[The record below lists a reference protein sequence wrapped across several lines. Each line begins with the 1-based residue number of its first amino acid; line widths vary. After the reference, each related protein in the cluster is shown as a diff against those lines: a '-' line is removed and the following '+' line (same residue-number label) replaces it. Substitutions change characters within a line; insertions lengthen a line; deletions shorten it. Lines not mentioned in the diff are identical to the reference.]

1 MFKNLFLARLRLG
14 FQRRGGGGAGGVE
27 FKRDGTK
34 LAFFLTMT
42 SKATAAFVF
51 EVEHV

>member
-14 FQRRGGGGAGGVE
+14 FQRRGGGGVE